1 LRLVTEYGRKLEKKP
16 NNRKITDNKEHVAYA
31 IRVVLLELHYYIHS
45 DWSSALI
52 SSTYDR
58 KVTVQLLVVVCL
70 ISLPLGRPDSS
81 IYSTGCLVVTMTL
94 LSVITLAFVFT
105 LFGRNAAN
113 NSSSTQDPP
122 DLLLANEKDIRRVKT
137 KEKNTVPVVQNLSGA
152 ESIDFDIM
160 NNLMYWTDMSLK
172 KISSAYVNGS
182 NVVEVRL

>member
-1 LRLVTEYGRKLEKKP
+1 LV
-16 NNRKITDNKEHVAYA
+16 
-31 IRVVLLELHYYIHS
+31 YI
-45 DWSSALI
+45 
-52 SSTYDR
+52 
-58 KVTVQLLVVVCL
+58 
-70 ISLPLGRPDSS
+70 ISLF
-81 IYSTGCLVVTMTL
+81 IE
-94 LSVITLAFVFT
+94 
-105 LFGRNAAN
+105 
-113 NSSSTQDPP
+113 DPP